1 MLNTLRIALCVLAA
15 LSAAAAGEIHVRD
28 HGAVGDGVQDDGP
41 ALRQV
46 FGIASRAAEPTTI
59 HFEAGRTYLVSS
71 PGDGHG
77 RLLLREARGVT
88 IEGHGA
94 MLVVRP
100 PNRALGLYRSQD
112 VVLRNLTID
121 YSPLPYI
128 QGAITRIDNANGW
141 LEFRPQP
148 GYGVPVEGDATL
160 YVDGRNEDAVT
171 FNRETRKFY
180 HAHSRISGVTAVGD
194 GAFRVTYRA
203 KRFTA
208 ARPGDFFAMKHRWGA
223 RIPWR
228 LESTDDPARRH
239 EAISDPD
246 ASLSIIHSDRVRVE
260 NIRSLAAP
268 GMTLNARGCR
278 ELTIDGLVIE
288 RVADRLVAG
297 NSDGIHVKGTES
309 PPVIRNC
316 RIEGTMDDSIH
327 VKISGDWVR
336 EVATARR
343 LRTQHMDISL
353 DNTNLGPGR
362 RVLVYDHQRKRQ
374 RGLLRIAHYE
384 PLDSRGGWVTLE
396 ADVPGIKLGDSLYLM
411 SEGEALIEDCT
422 FNTQLQ
428 RAILTHQPTLIR
440 RCEINDNGQ
449 GVVVGFGDIEGP
461 PTQRIRVED
470 CTFRDLSVRALSIA
484 CPSQDYDQGGDPQF
498 IATGNRFFLPP
509 KVPALQVR
517 NSAGV
522 ALIGNVF
529 HHDGPPPV
537 RSEFLILINSPLRT
551 DEGNRFVPAP
561 KPERRGQAAVP
572 GGR

>member
-1 MLNTLRIALCVLAA
+1 MLRVGLVMLAA
-15 LSAAAAGEIHVRD
+15 LGRAAAGEIHVRD
-28 HGAVGDGVQDDGP
+28 HGATGDGVHDDGP

-46 FGIASRAAEPTTI
+46 FALASRATEPTTI
-59 HFEAGRTYLVSS
+59 HFEADRTYLVAS
-71 PGDGHG
+71 PAEGHG
-77 RLLLREARGVT
+77 RLLLREASHVT
-88 IEGHGA
+88 IDGHGA

-100 PNRALGLYRSQD
+100 PNRALGLYRSRD
-112 VVLRNLTID
+112 ITVRNLTVD

-128 QGAITRIDNANGW
+128 QGTITRIDNANAW
-141 LEFRPQP
+141 LEFRPQA
-148 GYGVPVEGDATL
+148 GYGLPVAGDATL

-171 FNRETRKFY
+171 FNRETRKFH
-180 HAHSRISGVTAVGD
+180 HAHSRISGVTALGD
-194 GAFRVTYRA
+194 GTFRVTYRA

-208 ARPGDFFAMKHRWGA
+208 AQAGDFFAMKHRWGA

-228 LESTDDPARRH
+228 LESTDDPARRN
-239 EAISDPD
+239 ESISDPD
-246 ASLSIIHSDRVRVE
+246 ASLSIVQSDRVRIE

-278 ELTIDGLVIE
+278 ELVIDGLVIA

-297 NSDGIHVKGTES
+297 NSDGIHIKGTES

-336 EVATARR
+336 EVASPTR
-343 LRTQHMDISL
+343 LRIQHMDISL
-353 DNTNLGPGR
+353 DNTNLGAGR
-362 RVLVYDHQRKRQ
+362 RVLVYDHKGKRQ
-374 RGLLRIAHYE
+374 LGLLRIAQYE
-384 PLDSRGGWVTLE
+384 PLDARSGWVTLE
-396 ADVPGIKLGDSLYLM
+396 AEVPDIKPGDSLYLM

-428 RAILTHQPTLIR
+428 RAILTHQSTLIR

-470 CTFRDLSVRALSIA
+470 CIFRDLSVRALSIA
-484 CPSQDYDQGGDPQF
+484 CPSRDYDQGGDPQF
-498 IATGNRFFLPP
+498 IAIGNRFFLPA

-529 HHDGPPPV
+529 HHVGPAP
-537 RSEFLILINSPLRT
+537 SWAAFLVLINSPLRT
-551 DEGNRFVPAP
+551 EQDNRFVPGP
-561 KPERRGQAAVP
+561 QERRGQSEGSTGPAV
-572 GGR
+572 R